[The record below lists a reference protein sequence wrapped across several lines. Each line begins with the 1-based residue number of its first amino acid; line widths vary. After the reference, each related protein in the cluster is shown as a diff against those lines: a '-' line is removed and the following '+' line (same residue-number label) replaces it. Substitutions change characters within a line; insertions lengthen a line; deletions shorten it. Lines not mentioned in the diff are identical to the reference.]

1 MYNEFKDI
9 FNYLVSIR
17 KLKTYL
23 SIDIEFPITWKIP
36 KRFVDE
42 DKIMENQK
50 VNEDK
55 RFFSFVSEFN
65 QINLDKTVQNI
76 KNIISYNKEIEMKE
90 RLLKQKIDELK
101 KIFESKNLENL
112 QTLKFELLEQ
122 QLNDGEEKDKFLKLE
137 VAYSSYNYRSGWN
150 AAWGLMKDIELVT
163 NRGGVYLFSVDKGRE
178 KLWIDKLKDDST
190 CSEEKLKKKISDIR
204 NKEVKKILF
213 DEYLMKI
220 DNANQKN
227 QSIMNF
233 FKKT

>member
-65 QINLDKTVQNI
+65 EIILNQTVENI

-101 KIFESKNLENL
+101 RIFESENLEHL
-112 QTLKFELLEQ
+112 QTLKFELLEEK
-122 QLNDGEEKDKFLKLE
+122 LNDGEEDFNERRTNHKL
-137 VAYSSYNYRSGWN
+137 V
-150 AAWGLMKDIELVT
+150 
-163 NRGGVYLFSVDKGRE
+163 
-178 KLWIDKLKDDST
+178 
-190 CSEEKLKKKISDIR
+190 EE
-204 NKEVKKILF
+204 
-213 DEYLMKI
+213 
-220 DNANQKN
+220 
-227 QSIMNF
+227 
-233 FKKT
+233 

>member
-17 KLKTYL
+17 KLKAYL

-122 QLNDGEEKDKFLKLE
+122 QLNDGEEDFNE
-137 VAYSSYNYRSGWN
+137 GGTSNN
-150 AAWGLMKDIELVT
+150 LV
-163 NRGGVYLFSVDKGRE
+163 
-178 KLWIDKLKDDST
+178 
-190 CSEEKLKKKISDIR
+190 EE
-204 NKEVKKILF
+204 
-213 DEYLMKI
+213 
-220 DNANQKN
+220 
-227 QSIMNF
+227 
-233 FKKT
+233 

>member
-65 QINLDKTVQNI
+65 QLNLDKTVQNI

-122 QLNDGEEKDKFLKLE
+122 QLNDGEEDFNE
-137 VAYSSYNYRSGWN
+137 GGTSNN
-150 AAWGLMKDIELVT
+150 LV
-163 NRGGVYLFSVDKGRE
+163 
-178 KLWIDKLKDDST
+178 
-190 CSEEKLKKKISDIR
+190 EE
-204 NKEVKKILF
+204 
-213 DEYLMKI
+213 
-220 DNANQKN
+220 
-227 QSIMNF
+227 
-233 FKKT
+233 